1 MRAEDSIGLLEYSIA
16 LSSPLP
22 LAWLLSEGRVGTEVS
37 SQIYGVIG
45 LWVPPVILLA
55 LVFSPLSAGL
65 YYLWRRL
72 PVMVGLE
79 FGLYLFPGLLGL
91 PLKLVPGYTLGFLA
105 YTVFLLLAG
114 YLEWSSALI
123 PGVSRRELGEV
134 TLSALGEVLFSMA
147 VGMAFFFL
155 LFAQSSWAREP
166 PQMFPFY
173 LLLPFLAGATVAVVL
188 AFQVEPGGNRKPPE
202 NPSRT
207 FLVLRAYMTA
217 GDSPRIERLGDNG
230 WVTLELIGGSPLK
243 RPILLKL
250 EWDGEVPETIT
261 LRSPWET
268 RVLTKKREWVKGDGR
283 YVLFTAGW

>member
-16 LSSPLP
+16 LSSPPLPP

-55 LVFSPLSAGL
+55 LVFSPPLSAGL

-114 YLEWSSALI
+114 YLEWSSALSPPVF
-123 PGVSRRELGEV
+123 PGGSWGEV

-166 PQMFPFY
+166 PQMFPPFY

-188 AFQVEPGGNRKPPE
+188 ASRWSPGGTE
-202 NPSRT
+202 NPPREPFKNVSRAEG
-207 FLVLRAYMTA
+207 LHDR
-217 GDSPRIERLGDNG
+217 GG
-230 WVTLELIGGSPLK
+230 TLPGSSASGITGGSP
-243 RPILLKL
+243 
-250 EWDGEVPETIT
+250 
-261 LRSPWET
+261 SN
-268 RVLTKKREWVKGDGR
+268 
-283 YVLFTAGW
+283 